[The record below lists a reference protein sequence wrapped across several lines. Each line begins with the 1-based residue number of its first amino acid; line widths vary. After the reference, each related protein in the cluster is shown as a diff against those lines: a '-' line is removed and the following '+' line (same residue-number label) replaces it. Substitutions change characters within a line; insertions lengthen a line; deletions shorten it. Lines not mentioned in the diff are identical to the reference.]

1 MIQTGGCGVRRLGA
15 KPLNRHNRAARWA
28 GAQEDSFL
36 KTIVDAV
43 PGAVAY
49 WDPDLI
55 CRFANASCMDWFG
68 KSPETVLGTHYR
80 SFVNEDFF
88 RANLGHIRAALA
100 GEKPCFELTAPGPD
114 GTVRHV
120 FVNYIPDIDPNGDV
134 AGFFLLATDVTHL
147 KDAEAQ
153 VEVGTAVFE
162 YAADGIMVTDANGS
176 ILSVNPAFTEIT
188 GYTHEEAVGRNPRF
202 LKSDRQDRLF
212 YEAMWSELLTC
223 GRWQG
228 ELWNRRK
235 SGEIFL
241 EHQTIRMIRN
251 ADNEGVRYVSVF
263 SDFTEAWRK
272 NERIRHLAF
281 HDHLTDLPNRSVLI
295 DSLAGEIAVAGR
307 EARCIAVMF
316 IDLDEFKAVN
326 DRFGHDVGDIV
337 LEQVARKLQGL
348 TRSTD
353 LVARVGGD
361 EFVALLFNTRSHEPA
376 ARIAQSIIEA
386 INEPLDFDSKHVHVG
401 VSIGIA
407 MYPADG
413 RTAADLI
420 RNADT
425 AMYAAKAAGKN
436 AYRFANIAPAELPA
450 AG

>member
-1 MIQTGGCGVRRLGA
+1 L
-15 KPLNRHNRAARWA
+15 
-28 GAQEDSFL
+28 
-36 KTIVDAV
+36 
-43 PGAVAY
+43 
-49 WDPDLI
+49 
-55 CRFANASCMDWFG
+55 
-68 KSPETVLGTHYR
+68 LGTHYR
-80 SFVNEDFF
+80 NLVNEDYF

-100 GEKPCFELTAPGPD
+100 GDRRSFDRTTPEPHGTA
-114 GTVRHV
+114 RHV
-120 FVNYIPDIDPNGDV
+120 LVNYIPDIDPNGQV
-134 AGFFLLATDVTHL
+134 AGFFVLASDITHL

-176 ILSVNPAFTEIT
+176 IISVNPAFTEIT
-188 GYTHEEAVGRNPRF
+188 GYTQAEAIGRNPGF
-202 LKSDRQDRLF
+202 LKSDRQDRHF

-235 SGEIFL
+235 TGELFL
-241 EHQTIRMIRN
+241 ERQTIRMIRN

-263 SDFTEAWRK
+263 SDATEAWRK
-272 NERIRHLAF
+272 IERIRHLAF

-295 DSLAGEIAVAGR
+295 DSLTGEIAAER
-307 EARCIAVMF
+307 EAQSIAVMF

-326 DRFGHDVGDIV
+326 DRFGHDVGDLV
-337 LEQVARKLQGL
+337 LEQVARRLQGL

-361 EFVALLFNTRSHEPA
+361 EFVALLFNTRGHEPA
-376 ARIAQSIIEA
+376 ARIADSIIAA
-386 INEPLDFDSKHVHVG
+386 INEPIAVDGKLAHVG

-407 MYPADG
+407 LYPEHG

-420 RNADT
+420 RKADA

-436 AYRFANIAPAELPA
+436 ACRFATIAPAELPA

>member
-1 MIQTGGCGVRRLGA
+1 MLKRR
-15 KPLNRHNRAARWA
+15 KRAARWA

-55 CRFANASCMDWFG
+55 CRFANQSCMEWFG
-68 KSPETVLGTHYR
+68 KSPETLLGTHYR
-80 SFVNEDFF
+80 NLVNEDFF
-88 RANLGHIRAALA
+88 QANLGHIRAALA
-100 GEKPCFELTAPGPD
+100 GDQRCFERTTPGPH
-114 GTVRHV
+114 GTVRHLS
-120 FVNYIPDIDPNGDV
+120 VNYIPDIDPNGDA
-134 AGFFLLATDVTHL
+134 AGFFVLASDITHL

-153 VEVGTAVFE
+153 VEVGTTVFE

-188 GYTHEEAVGRNPRF
+188 GYAQAEAIGRNPRF
-202 LKSDRQDRLF
+202 LKSDRQDRHF

-235 SGEIFL
+235 TGEIFL
-241 EHQTIRMIRN
+241 ERQTIRMIRN

-263 SDFTEAWRK
+263 SDATEAWRK
-272 NERIRHLAF
+272 IERIRHLAF

-295 DSLAGEIAVAGR
+295 DSLSGEIAVAER
-307 EARCIAVMF
+307 EAQCIAVMF

-326 DRFGHDVGDIV
+326 DRFGHDVGDLV

-361 EFVALLFNTRSHEPA
+361 EFVALLFNTRGHEPA
-376 ARIAQSIIEA
+376 ACIADSIIAA
-386 INEPLDFDSKHVHVG
+386 INEPLAVDGKHAHVG

-407 MYPADG
+407 IYPEHG

-420 RNADT
+420 RKADA

-436 AYRFANIAPAELPA
+436 AYRFVTIAPAELPA